1 MRAVFT
7 IIIGLV
13 VVAVVGASGVDAQTQ
28 PAPFPWER
36 ETNSLLQPKKLDR
49 LGHARRVLNRDVR
62 KLQLP
67 KNRRLGSGAGTAAA
81 QPSSDAT
88 RHGRLDTNRD
98 GFVSRGEY
106 LNGRARSARAGVDGW
121 ARNNS
126 RRSRLDSR
134 FRSADRNGD
143 GRLSG
148 TELGSL
154 RNRRF

>member
-7 IIIGLV
+7 IISLLV
-13 VVAVVGASGVDAQTQ
+13 LAVVGVSGVEAQTQ

-36 ETNSLLQPKKLDR
+36 ETNSLLQPRKLDR
-49 LGHARRVLNRDVR
+49 LDHARRVLNRDVR
-62 KLQLP
+62 KLHLP
-67 KNRRLGSGAGTAAA
+67 KNRRLGSGAGTTEAR
-81 QPSSDAT
+81 PSSDVS
-88 RHGRLDTNRD
+88 HYGRLDTDRD
-98 GFVSRGEY
+98 GFISRGEY
-106 LNGRARSARAGVDGW
+106 LNGRSRPARAGADGR

-126 RRSRLDSR
+126 RRSRLNSR

-148 TELGSL
+148 AELGSL